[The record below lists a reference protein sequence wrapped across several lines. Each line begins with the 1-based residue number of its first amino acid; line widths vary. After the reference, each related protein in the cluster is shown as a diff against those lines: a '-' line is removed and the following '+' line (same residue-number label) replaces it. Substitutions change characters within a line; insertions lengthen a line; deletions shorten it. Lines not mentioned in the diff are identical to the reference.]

1 MSGTLTYTDTIQR
14 VGHTIINGTKV
25 ARHTCT
31 LPLAAPKAM
40 SVSMTKLDSKMYE
53 EHRDICRRDFAA
65 FEDAAY
71 ELRDEYIAKQNTE

>member
-1 MSGTLTYTDTIQR
+1 MPETLTYTDTIQR
-14 VGHTIINGTKV
+14 VGHTTINGTKV

-31 LPLAAPKAM
+31 LPLAAPQAM
-40 SVSMTKLDSKMYE
+40 SISMTKLDSAMYK

-71 ELRDEYIAKQNTE
+71 QLQEEYIAKLKTE